1 MVVNRNYIS
10 MRIKI
15 IININKNNLKIF
27 MIRMNQEIF
36 FSVIKT
42 IIIIN
47 LLKIISRYDLIMIN
61 NSLIKI

>member
-1 MVVNRNYIS
+1 